1 MTRVGIT
8 QGDINGIGYELILKT
23 MQSPEILE
31 ICTPIIFGSAKVVDE
46 LMHTFE
52 LEPFPLNI
60 IKNADEAIDG
70 RVNLVDLTVGK
81 ELNVEWG
88 QQTEEALRAE
98 ADSLTAAIH
107 AHHNRKIDLLVTA
120 PGNLDNDL
128 ESHALCEFVHRVM
141 GGEETSFDWII
152 NGSLR
157 TLALHNPEASTELGE
172 GIVQENI
179 ATDIRNVNTQ
189 LRRSFRYIEPRIA
202 VLSRSQKL
210 TASLNDLRESHIMV
224 FGPFDPAGF
233 VEKQLWRHYDAVI
246 FIDCENER
254 NLLLDQQDNDYT
266 YGFVSGLPLIITYP
280 IMPISYEIAGQGIA
294 NEVPFRQAIYAGLDI
309 CKNRRAFAN
318 ATRHPLEKQWIP
330 KGRDDVKLDLSKSED
345 EE

>member
-1 MTRVGIT
+1 MIRIGIT

-52 LEPFPLNI
+52 LESFPLNV
-60 IKNADEAIDG
+60 IKNVDEAIDG
-70 RVNLVDLTVGK
+70 RVNLVDLSIGK
-81 ELNVEWG
+81 ELQVQWG

-141 GGEETSFDWII
+141 GGEETSFDWVI

-157 TLALHNPEASTELGE
+157 TLALHSPEASTELGE
-172 GIVQENI
+172 GIARENI
-179 ATDIRNVNTQ
+179 VNDIRNVNTQ
-189 LRRSFRYIEPRIA
+189 LRRSFRFIEPHIA
-202 VLSRSQKL
+202 VLCRSLKL
-210 TASLNDLRESHIMV
+210 ESILNELRENHVMA
-224 FGPFDPAGF
+224 FGPFDPASF
-233 VEKQLWRHYDAVI
+233 VEKEMWRHYDAVL
-246 FIDCENER
+246 FLDCEKER
-254 NLLLDQQDNDYT
+254 YLLLDQQEKEST

-280 IMPISYEIAGQGIA
+280 LIPISYEIAGKGIA
-294 NEVPFRQAIYAGLDI
+294 DEIPFRQAIYAGIDI
-309 CKNRRAFAN
+309 YRNRRAFAS